1 VDALRGRS
9 GSYADLVAVAAR
21 FSCPPAIR
29 FVTVYAQ
36 VLMAA
41 DSLLHRRL
49 QPPAPAQ
56 LGRDD
61 VAIGMASTSRSC
73 STGESPPA
81 HRR

>member
-41 DSLLHRRL
+41 D
-49 QPPAPAQ
+49 
-56 LGRDD
+56 
-61 VAIGMASTSRSC
+61 T
-73 STGESPPA
+73 
-81 HRR
+81 